1 MIKKCAIALS
11 LALLA
16 VACTPKVQVALPAE
30 PININLN
37 VKIQHEI
44 FIKVDKQL
52 DELFSDSS
60 GLF

>member
-1 MIKKCAIALS
+1 MFIIRNGFFTLLFV
-11 LALLA
+11 LA
-16 VACTPKVQVALPAE
+16 ACTPTVQVAVPNE

-37 VKIQHEI
+37 VKIEHEI
-44 FIKVDKQL
+44 YIRVDKQL

>member
-1 MIKKCAIALS
+1 MKRN
-11 LALLA
+11 ALLA
-16 VACTPKVQVALPAE
+16 LSVVFAITACTPKVEVALANE

-44 FIKVDKQL
+44 YIRVDKQL

>member
-1 MIKKCAIALS
+1 MKRH
-11 LALLA
+11 ALLA
-16 VACTPKVQVALPAE
+16 LSMLFTLGACAPKVEVALANE

-44 FIKVDKQL
+44 YIRVDKQL
-52 DELFSDSS
+52 DELFSDAS

>member
-1 MIKKCAIALS
+1 MKQRALLALS
-11 LALLA
+11 LLFALS
-16 VACTPKVQVALPAE
+16 ACTPKVEVALANE

-44 FIKVDKQL
+44 YIKVDKQL
-52 DELFSDSS
+52 DELFSDAS

>member
-1 MIKKCAIALS
+1 MKQN
-11 LALLA
+11 ALLA
-16 VACTPKVQVALPAE
+16 LGVMLTLSACTPKVEVALANE

-44 FIKVDKQL
+44 YIRVDKQL
-52 DELFSDSS
+52 DELFSDAS